1 MTIGGDFNQH
11 GSRFTSVSLNS
22 KSRRL
27 SICTTLGTNNN
38 RCYNSPNNL
47 PMNKFTNVQI
57 RQTWDT
63 KKNIFRYIISIDR
76 VLKHT
81 INNPRPV
88 AIRNVKLWASDPWN
102 DAADA
107 TIRNLVFEN
116 LPYGMIFI
124 IIYPI

>member
-1 MTIGGDFNQH
+1 
-11 GSRFTSVSLNS
+11 
-22 KSRRL
+22 
-27 SICTTLGTNNN
+27 
-38 RCYNSPNNL
+38 
-47 PMNKFTNVQI
+47 MNKFTNVQI

-88 AIRNVKLWASDPWN
+88 AIRDVKLWASDPWN
-102 DAADA
+102 DAVDA

-116 LPYGMIFI
+116 LPYGMISI